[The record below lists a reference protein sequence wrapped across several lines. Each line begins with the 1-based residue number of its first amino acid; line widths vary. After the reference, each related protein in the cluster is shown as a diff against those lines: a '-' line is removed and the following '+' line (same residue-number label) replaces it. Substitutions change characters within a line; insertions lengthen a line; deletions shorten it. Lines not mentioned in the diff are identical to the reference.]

1 LNAGVPEIGFPPLHT
16 ERLVVRPLRSDDV
29 PTVVAYR
36 NDPAVARYQDW
47 DLPFSPADGERMA
60 RFLATAP
67 WPLYGDWYQL
77 VIEHDGVVV
86 GEVGVGRTPKGL
98 QADLGYTLAR
108 HAQGRGFATEA
119 VGAVVDLLFA
129 EGVHRVHATLDP
141 DNVASARLLERL
153 GFRHEGRT
161 VKASLIRG
169 EWLDDDLYAVTA
181 AERAAWLA
189 RDLTPPAAVELI
201 EIDQDNHEAV
211 GGLETH
217 HSQTWFVAPVVWSY
231 ADALFPELDPSGEPF
246 VPWLRA
252 VTADGV
258 LVGFVML
265 AEATVTNPE
274 PFLWRLLVDRWH
286 QGRGIGRRTLALV
299 AERLLAAGHQR
310 MSTSWSPGRGSP
322 AGFYLGLGFEP
333 TGEVIDDEIVAA
345 VDLTRLIIEQ

>member
-1 LNAGVPEIGFPPLHT
+1 LNADVSVSGFPPLHT
-16 ERLVVRPLRSDDV
+16 GRLVVRPLRPDDV

-36 NDPAVARYQDW
+36 NDPAVARHQDW
-47 DLPFSPADGERMA
+47 DLPFSAADGERLA
-60 RFLATAP
+60 RFVATAP

-77 VIEHDGVVV
+77 VVEHDGVVV
-86 GEVGVGRTPKGL
+86 GDIGVGRTARGL
-98 QADLGYTLAR
+98 QADLGYTLAG
-108 HAQGRGFATEA
+108 HAQGRGFATET

-169 EWLDDDLYAVTA
+169 EWLDDELYALTA
-181 AERAAWLA
+181 EERAAWLA
-189 RDLTPPAAVELI
+189 RDLTPPREVALV
-201 EIDQDNHEAV
+201 EIDQDNHHAV
-211 GGLETH
+211 AAIETH
-217 HSQTWFVAPVVWSY
+217 HSQIWFVAPVVWSY
-231 ADALFPELDPSGEPF
+231 ADALFPELDPAGNPF

-258 LVGFVML
+258 LAAFVML
-265 AEATVTNPE
+265 GEATATNPE

-299 AERLLAAGHQR
+299 ADRLLAAGFER
-310 MSTSWSPGRGSP
+310 MGTSWSPGRGSP
-322 AGFYLGLGFEP
+322 EGFYLGLGFEP
-333 TGEVIDDEIVAA
+333 TGEIIDDEIVASIA
-345 VDLTRLIIEQ
+345 LTRLVIEG